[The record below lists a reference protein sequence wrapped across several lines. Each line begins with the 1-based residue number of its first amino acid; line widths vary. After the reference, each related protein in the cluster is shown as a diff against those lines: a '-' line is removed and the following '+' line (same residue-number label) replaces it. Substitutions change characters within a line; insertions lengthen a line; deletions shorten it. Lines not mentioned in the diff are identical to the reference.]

1 MSKQSLREKRE
12 EFLKQQKEADERKRY
27 HRTQF
32 PDDYITGRKYD
43 PKMKD
48 KVESMPLY
56 YHTGDMDR
64 YLKAHKAAQQFGG
77 PKLTAEQLTAI
88 ALVEGREDFGYN
100 TWDTGNPKIVKY
112 YSNLIKNGM
121 DPHDAGFAAAIYEK
135 DLVAKRLKIP
145 FETAWNGTGTS
156 IWNKS
161 GKNYSDTVN
170 KTREIVSHP
179 KNKPLYDFIK
189 QRASYEDN
197 MPNVAVAD
205 TVEMPQDYSDGNWK
219 LI

>member
-1 MSKQSLREKRE
+1 MDKKTLHEKRE

-32 PDDYITGRKYD
+32 PDDYITGRRYD
-43 PKMKD
+43 AKTKD
-48 KVESMPLY
+48 KVETMPLY

-64 YLKAHKAAQQFGG
+64 YLKAHKDAQAFGG
-77 PKLTAEQLTAI
+77 PKLTPDQLTAM

-100 TWDTGNPKIVKY
+100 TWDTGNPKVVKY
-112 YSNLIKNGM
+112 YSNLVKNGM

-170 KTREIVSHP
+170 KTKEAVKHP
-179 KNKPLYDFIK
+179 KNETLYNFIK
-189 QRASYEDN
+189 QRASNEDDI
-197 MPNVAVAD
+197 PDVAVAD
-205 TVEMPQDYSDGNWK
+205 AVEMPQDYSDGNWK